1 MKTIFRFIQE
11 QLRDSYSD
19 AEIKSFSYLIL
30 ESVCNMDKSSV
41 LRHKDK
47 QLSLNEYA
55 RIHEIV
61 EELKKYHP
69 IQYILGETEFYGLKF
84 KVDANVLIPRPET
97 EELVEWVIKEMP
109 PPSCHCVLNLI
120 QDHPKSLEYNILDI
134 GTGSG
139 CIAITLAKHLSG
151 AEVYA
156 LDISEKAL
164 NVARQNAAK
173 NQVNVRFF
181 QHDIL
186 KDEPLDFPFSSLVFD
201 CIVSNP
207 PYITLK
213 EKAAMSKNV
222 LDYEPHQALFVP
234 QENPLLFYERI
245 AGFAR
250 NYLKES
256 GSLYLETNSLYGR
269 VSAKL
274 LENEKFRSV
283 RLLKDISGNDRIIIA
298 KL

>member
-1 MKTIFRFIQE
+1 METTFRFIQE
-11 QLRDSYSD
+11 QLRDFYSD
-19 AEIKSFSYLIL
+19 SEIKSFCCLIL

-41 LRHKDK
+41 LRYKDK
-47 QLSLNEYA
+47 QLSLNENF
-55 RIHEIV
+55 RVQEIV
-61 EELKKYHP
+61 EELKKYRP

-84 KVDANVLIPRPET
+84 NVDANVLIPRPET
-97 EELVEWVIKEMP
+97 EELVEWIIKEEKP
-109 PPSCHCVLNLI
+109 PL
-120 QDHPKSLEYNILDI
+120 QILDI

-139 CIAITLAKHLSG
+139 CIAITLAKHLPG

-164 NVARQNAAK
+164 DVARRNAVK
-173 NQVNVRFF
+173 NQVDVHFF
-181 QHDIL
+181 QYDIL
-186 KDEPLDFPFSSLVFD
+186 KDEPFVFPFSTLIFD

-207 PYITLK
+207 PYITPK
-213 EKAAMSKNV
+213 ERAAMAKNV

-245 AGFAR
+245 ACFAHR
-250 NYLKES
+250 HLKKS

-269 VSAKL
+269 KSAIAI
-274 LENEKFRSV
+274 ENKKFQSV